1 MNGNIITE
9 PDLSNPTRPRW
20 ERPLDTIKSFEL
32 AIDNEY
38 KRRRGDAAEPMSGYA
53 SRRTSYYGH
62 DQNRYS
68 HASNATGFY
77 GNRQAPVAARDSWV
91 DNGHA
96 PIGPIRGRYGQRV
109 QPDPMWSRH
118 NGGHGVYPTQAYQQS
133 RDTVNTHGS
142 NGSHSEPYSTDPSSD
157 NSSIERPG
165 PVSKADPG
173 EQYGFTG
180 FGGGPQFQGPIL
192 EEFGNSSGPA
202 YGRPRDGSS
211 NVNGGYFQQPYNG
224 SAQPPPVPAKAGPSN
239 TASVIKLTGGQQQT
253 QAPPSGNARQVA
265 NGSPDKR
272 KSWFKR
278 RFSKD

>member
-1 MNGNIITE
+1 MILT
-9 PDLSNPTRPRW
+9 
-20 ERPLDTIKSFEL
+20 
-32 AIDNEY
+32 
-38 KRRRGDAAEPMSGYA
+38 
-53 SRRTSYYGH
+53 GH

-68 HASNATGFY
+68 HASNATGLY
-77 GNRQAPVAARDSWV
+77 GNRQAPVGRDSWV

-96 PIGPIRGRYGQRV
+96 PIAPVRGRYGQKI
-109 QPDPMWSRH
+109 QQDQMWSRH

-142 NGSHSEPYSTDPSSD
+142 NGSHSEPYSADPSSD

-165 PVSKADPG
+165 PVSKVDPG

-192 EEFGNSSGPA
+192 EEFGNAAGPA
-202 YGRPRDGSS
+202 YGRPREEPS
-211 NVNGGYFQQPYNG
+211 NANGGYFQQSYGG
-224 SAQPPPVPAKAGPSN
+224 SVMPPPVPAKAGPSN
-239 TASVIKLTGGQQQT
+239 TAAPIRLNGGGQQQ
-253 QAPPSGNARQVA
+253 QPSSNGNGNA
-265 NGSPDKR
+265 DKR